1 MGFYTLSPTGGHT
14 FNTWSLEEHSISKLQ
29 QKSIKRYFTAR
40 ENMPDPKTTKF
51 NVLSTEEK
59 INLEDIR
66 HLFKTGST
74 TWATW
79 KTTSVF
85 MSPTIELHLWL
96 GVFRFINHKTS
107 YVYFS
112 FILLLYLKLCVH
124 ILFLL
129 SFIHS
134 SSLSLLSLFSLL
146 NNVFY
151 FMKIEFECLQKT
163 QTESMMQMR
172 NPIS

>member
-74 TWATW
+74 T
-79 KTTSVF
+79 
-85 MSPTIELHLWL
+85 
-96 GVFRFINHKTS
+96 
-107 YVYFS
+107 
-112 FILLLYLKLCVH
+112 
-124 ILFLL
+124 
-129 SFIHS
+129 
-134 SSLSLLSLFSLL
+134 
-146 NNVFY
+146 
-151 FMKIEFECLQKT
+151 
-163 QTESMMQMR
+163 
-172 NPIS
+172 